1 MSRAIRQKIG
11 VEIDW
16 QILKSQFSGFKY
28 VDMLHPSKLLVNMG
42 HFSQKILSLLCC
54 KQTHMDYGRRQSN
67 CRHFEIYT
75 WIDIWN

>member
-28 VDMLHPSKLLVNMG
+28 VELGARACFTPSKLLVNMG

-75 WIDIWN
+75 